1 MRRFWI
7 GLLLCLASWSVTADE
22 VEAIPLHH
30 RTADQVIPALRP
42 LLEPGGA
49 LSGMQSTLII
59 RASRHNIEEIKRVLA
74 TLDAAPRRLLI
85 SVRQDASFSGER
97 SHYGVSGTVQSGDVR
112 VGVGERPRREAG
124 ATVRMLD
131 SARASDERNV
141 SQVQA
146 LEGSPA
152 YIAAGQSVP
161 VPVESVRH
169 TPYGRE
175 VVRSVEYRD
184 LNTGFYV
191 VPRVAGERVILEI
204 EPQRD
209 RPGAYG
215 LGSADTQRISTTASG
230 RLGEWFELGGI
241 SDGNAHED
249 SRLLSSRSTGAR
261 GSRSVWVKVEELQ

>member
-1 MRRFWI
+1 
-7 GLLLCLASWSVTADE
+7 
-22 VEAIPLHH
+22 
-30 RTADQVIPALRP
+30 
-42 LLEPGGA
+42 GGRA
-49 LSGMQSTLII
+49 SGMPHTLILP
-59 RASRHNIEEIKRVLA
+59 ASRRNIEEIKSILA

-85 SVRQDASFSGER
+85 SVRQDASFSGTR
-97 SHYGVSGTVQSGDVR
+97 RDYDASGTVRSGDVR
-112 VGVGERPRREAG
+112 VGVGERPRHETG

-131 SARASDERNV
+131 SARARDERNV

-161 VPVESVRH
+161 IPVESVRH

-191 VPRVAGERVILEI
+191 VPRVVGERVILEI

-215 LGSADTQRISTTASG
+215 PGSADVQRIVTTASG

-241 SDGNAHED
+241 TDTSAHD
-249 SRLLSSRSTGAR
+249 DRRVLSSRSTGSR

>member
-1 MRRFWI
+1 RRFWI
-7 GLLLCLASWSVTADE
+7 GLLLCLTSLSAAADE
-22 VEAIPLHH
+22 VEAIQLRH

-42 LLEPGGA
+42 LLDADGA
-49 LSGMQSTLII
+49 VSGMQSTLII
-59 RASRHNIEEIKRVLA
+59 RSSRQNIEEIKRVLA

-85 SVRQDASFSGER
+85 SVRQDASFSGDR
-97 SHYGVSGTVQSGDVR
+97 RDVGVSGSIVRDGVR
-112 VGVGERPRREAG
+112 VGVGERPGRETG
-124 ATVRMLD
+124 ASVRMLD

-161 VPVESVRH
+161 IPVQSVRD

-191 VPRVAGERVILEI
+191 VPRVVGERVMLEI
-204 EPQRD
+204 EPQRE

-215 LGSADTQRISTTASG
+215 PGSADAQRIVTTASG

-241 SDGNAHED
+241 ADRSAHED
-249 SRLLSSRSTGAR
+249 SRILSSRSTGAR